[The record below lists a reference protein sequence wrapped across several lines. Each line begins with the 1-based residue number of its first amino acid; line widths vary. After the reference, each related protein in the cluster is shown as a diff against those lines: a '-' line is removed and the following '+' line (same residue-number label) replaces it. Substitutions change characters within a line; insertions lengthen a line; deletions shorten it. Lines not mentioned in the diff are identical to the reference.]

1 MDQFSKVKRS
11 SVGTVVVDSN
21 LQVHLIDTVAESILS
36 SNDGLAVSASNLL
49 TFGIQERHNKFIELV
64 EKLAKVP
71 NKTSKSH
78 KMLMMRPS
86 GKIPYLLDVSYS
98 SWSSPRQN
106 TLIFD
111 VSINDLEFDV
121 SVPVELLEVYHL
133 FTKRECE
140 VAYLLVNGSDLE
152 EIASRLNI
160 KLITIRQ
167 YVKAMMKKT
176 QTQTRSDLV
185 RLIMLT
191 SFRFSA

>member
-1 MDQFSKVKRS
+1 MDKFSKPKRS
-11 SVGTVVVDSN
+11 LVGTFVVDSA
-21 LQVHLIDTVAESILS
+21 LRIQLVDTAAESILS
-36 SNDGLAVSASNLL
+36 SNDGLFLSAGNILTFDVKERHVKFLELVNKASN
-49 TFGIQERHNKFIELV
+49 E
-64 EKLAKVP
+64 
-71 NKTSKSH
+71 TSQSH
-78 KMLMMRPS
+78 KMLVLRPS
-86 GKIPYLLDVSYS
+86 GKLPYLLDISYS

-152 EIASRLNI
+152 EIANRLNI